1 MDEKYIEQA
10 KQEIE
15 RWESQGPGF
24 LSQVGDSILWP
35 AQKAAELLIPE
46 GVQEAV
52 GKACEGFLSGLGS
65 ASQLI
70 VDKDEINKKVKTLV
84 TQNGDELK
92 AADEAAKHYWN
103 WNVGY
108 AAAEGG
114 ATGALGLL
122 GLPPDIPLL
131 FIITL
136 RLIQQVGV
144 CYSYDI
150 ADESEKEYVMHI
162 LRTGSTAEI
171 TAKMEFLVGLK
182 QVEQIL
188 VKVTWKKM
196 NEALARK
203 EISRIS
209 ILAAMRQ
216 FAKSLGIQLTKRKA
230 LQMVPL
236 VGALVGASFNGVFVN
251 DVGRAAYMSYRRRRI
266 AELEGLALSMAT

>member
-1 MDEKYIEQA
+1 MDDKYIEQA
-10 KQEIE
+10 KVEIE

-24 LSQVGDSILWP
+24 LAQVGDSILWP
-35 AQKAAELLIPE
+35 AQKTAEMLIPE
-46 GVQEAV
+46 GIQEAV
-52 GKACEGFLSGLGS
+52 GKASEVFLTGLGS
-65 ASQLI
+65 AAQLI
-70 VDKDEINKKVKTLV
+70 IDKGEISKKVKTLL

-103 WNVGY
+103 WHVGY

-114 ATGALGLL
+114 ATGALGLF
-122 GLPPDIPLL
+122 GIAPDIPLL
-131 FIITL
+131 FTIAL
-136 RLIQQVGV
+136 RLIQQVGL

-150 ADESEKEYVMHI
+150 ADEAEQEYVMHI
-162 LRTGSTAEI
+162 LRTGSTADI

-182 QVEQIL
+182 QIEQIL
-188 VKVTWKKM
+188 LKVTWKKM

-203 EISRIS
+203 EISRLS
-209 ILAAMRQ
+209 ILAGLRQ

-230 LQMVPL
+230 LQMVPM

>member
-1 MDEKYIEQA
+1 MDDKYIEQA
-10 KQEIE
+10 KVEIE

-24 LSQVGDSILWP
+24 LAQVGDSILWP
-35 AQKAAELLIPE
+35 AQKTAEMLIPE

-52 GKACEGFLSGLGS
+52 GKASEVFLTGLGS
-65 ASQLI
+65 AAQLI
-70 VDKDEINKKVKTLV
+70 IDKGEISKKVKTLL

-103 WNVGY
+103 WHVGY

-114 ATGALGLL
+114 ATGALGLF
-122 GLPPDIPLL
+122 GIVPDIPLL
-131 FIITL
+131 FTIAL
-136 RLIQQVGV
+136 RLIQQVGL

-150 ADESEKEYVMHI
+150 ADEAEQEYVMHI
-162 LRTGSTAEI
+162 LRTGSTADI

-182 QVEQIL
+182 QIEQIL
-188 VKVTWKKM
+188 LKVTWKKM

-203 EISRIS
+203 EISRLS
-209 ILAAMRQ
+209 ILAGLRQ

-230 LQMVPL
+230 LQMVPM

-251 DVGRAAYMSYRRRRI
+251 DVGRAAHMSYRRRRI
-266 AELEGLALSMAT
+266 AELEGPALSMTT